1 MIEVVILCFVL
12 VLLVTLYRTFA
23 FENGMPTCK
32 NYVANVFLYVAA
44 VLVSVAIPTFI
55 VKRNRYLKR
64 YRRRFIERP
73 LSLLIVVLLVYLLL
87 VWSYAKLVEIPSSD
101 FLGKTLSTLVI
112 VLILAF
118 VLSLF
123 IELNEP
129 ISIKRLQVTSLL
141 AIAIMIVPIFVGIMF
156 GTTQTFERHVIA
168 ISLVYFLIEL
178 GIAIAF
184 GINNVFILTGLT
196 LILLLTAVSAGR
208 VFENM
213 KNCSKTTVDYPTE
226 SFDFVVNFISI
237 FERIILLRGIK

>member
-1 MIEVVILCFVL
+1 MKCMIEVFILCVVL

-101 FLGKTLSTLVI
+101 FLREDTLHSCHR
-112 VLILAF
+112 
-118 VLSLF
+118 SH
-123 IELNEP
+123 
-129 ISIKRLQVTSLL
+129 S
-141 AIAIMIVPIFVGIMF
+141 GIC
-156 GTTQTFERHVIA
+156 V
-168 ISLVYFLIEL
+168 ISLYRAE
-178 GIAIAF
+178 
-184 GINNVFILTGLT
+184 
-196 LILLLTAVSAGR
+196 
-208 VFENM
+208 
-213 KNCSKTTVDYPTE
+213 
-226 SFDFVVNFISI
+226 
-237 FERIILLRGIK
+237 